1 MSKINIL
8 DDLKNQ
14 PNEKIEAI
22 KKILPDCF
30 DKDGNLIAGKLKE
43 VLSQE
48 FEKPDTERFT
58 FNWAGK
64 QKAREVAY
72 KTYTEGT
79 LKFDKTKSKN
89 FDETKNLIIEGDNLQ
104 VLKLLKN
111 SYKGKVKCIYI
122 DPPYNTGQDFVY
134 NDKFELDIKKYLIE
148 TGEIDQETGE
158 QMADYIQKDDGK
170 KHSKWLSF
178 MYPRLMVAREMLRE
192 DGVIFVSIDDNEVHH
207 LRLLMNEL
215 FGEGEFVGQ
224 IQRKTTEH
232 VRVLADY
239 ELQKLNDYIFI
250 YAKNIDAVNFNKKIT
265 GEAKYELKDELGE
278 YTLKSF
284 QNSGADGT
292 RAARPKLY
300 YPIYINLNTN
310 VMSLEKIDGCI
321 EILPKKVMRED
332 GRWLWSKE
340 KFEQDKYLLE
350 YKNGTIFRKSY
361 YDEEEDQNKYQAEKL
376 WLDGFQNRL
385 GAKDLTDLNLQ
396 GFFDYPKPVSLIK
409 HLLQISTAPNDLI
422 LDFFAGSGTTGQAV
436 MELNQEELDK
446 QAKDGLLMDKEAIVG
461 GRRFILVQLPEK
473 IDEKKEAF
481 KANYKK
487 ISDITIERVKRAG
500 EKYQNVDNGFKVL
513 QLADNPDREI
523 LWNLGNFNDNDFIFT
538 HLALLYGYGLNYKL
552 AKIAEKEIY
561 MMKSEIEKTKDA
573 IVILEK
579 NLLTMK
585 DIMLLVKNYGKEKY
599 KFFSRDSALNIE
611 LTYNLL
617 QHFQEKNV
625 VVF

>member
-30 DKDGNLIAGKLKE
+30 DKDGNLIGERLKE
-43 VLSQE
+43 VLSQN
-48 FEKPDTERFT
+48 FAIPDTERFT

-79 LKFDKTKSKN
+79 LAFDKTKSKN
-89 FDETKNLIIEGDNLQ
+89 FETTKNLIIEGDNLQ

-122 DPPYNTGQDFVY
+122 DPPYNTGNDFVY

-158 QMADYIQKDDGK
+158 QLTDYIQKDDGK

-215 FGEGEFVGQ
+215 FGEGEFVAN
-224 IQRKTTEH
+224 IIW
-232 VRVLADY
+232 
-239 ELQKLNDYIFI
+239 QKKFSPQNDATYFSDMHDYILCF
-250 YAKNIDAVNFNKKIT
+250 AKNKKQNKADFGWNRILLPRNEEKDKRFSNPDNDPRGEWSSGDFT
-265 GEAKYELKDELGE
+265 GEGITANCVYEIISPNGKISLPPEGKRWVYNYDNYLK
-278 YTLKSF
+278 LKEENRF
-284 QNSGADGT
+284 YFGKDGNAFP
-292 RAARPKLY
+292 RIKRFKSEIQDGLVP
-300 YPIYINLNTN
+300 NTIWFYEEAGHTQGGKQEVN
-310 VMSLEKIDGCI
+310 RIFDGVSI
-321 EILPKKVMRED
+321 
-332 GRWLWSKE
+332 
-340 KFEQDKYLLE
+340 
-350 YKNGTIFRKSY
+350 
-361 YDEEEDQNKYQAEKL
+361 
-376 WLDGFQNRL
+376 
-385 GAKDLTDLNLQ
+385 
-396 GFFDYPKPVSLIK
+396 FDYPKPVSLIK
-409 HLLQISTAPNDLI
+409 RILQISTAPNDLI

-446 QAKDGLLMDKEAIVG
+446 QVKDGLLMDKEAEVG

-481 KANYKK
+481 KAGYKH

-500 EKYQNVDNGFKVL
+500 EKYKSVDNGFKVL
-513 QLADNPDREI
+513 QLADNPDRT
-523 LWNLGNFNDNDFIFT
+523 NLFSLGSLNNNEFIFT

-561 MMKSEIEKTKDA
+561 LMKSEIEKTKDA
-573 IVILEK
+573 IIILEK
-579 NLLTMK
+579 NLLTMQ

-599 KFFSRDSALNIE
+599 KFFSCDSALNIE

-617 QHFQEKNV
+617 QHFQERNV